1 MYLTEDDFKT
11 KVTDLI
17 QLVNDTSGEYEKI
30 NHTIVLY
37 KCINDNLNIYFS
49 KKWVSFA
56 MTTYNKINEITY
68 YLNNKKSDE
77 LTMKLIHELKL
88 TKQII
93 IELLKTVSINDFVNA
108 NIAIDG
114 QTPIE
119 ICLDIV
125 KSLIKS
131 KTDPEEYILDYV
143 I

>member
-88 TKQII
+88 SKQII

-131 KTDPEEYILDYV
+131 KIDPEEYILDYV